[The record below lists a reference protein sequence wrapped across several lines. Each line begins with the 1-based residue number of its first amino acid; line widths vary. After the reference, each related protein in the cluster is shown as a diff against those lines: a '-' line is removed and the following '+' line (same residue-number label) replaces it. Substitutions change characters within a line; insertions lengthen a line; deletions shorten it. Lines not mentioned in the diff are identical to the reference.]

1 MENKQRKLSMIN
13 TTNYLN
19 KKSRNSS
26 IKMTKMK
33 SYYDKYF
40 PFRNSIEDSNI
51 VNSSESNLY
60 YKDPKFY
67 NEKSLDLQLNI
78 LRILSKDNINKNIIN
93 RKYTY
98 TEISNTSSD
107 NKILP
112 ILKRNNTVDL
122 ATKFSQTD
130 TKNSIQ
136 EYKNLTY
143 RRNTNDFNKSNTER
157 NISKEIDKNNHE
169 LSTNKLYK
177 IIFKSQ
183 LSTNK
188 DHLKP
193 LIENKYNLKYSENE
207 EQYNL
212 IIDKENLENI
222 AKGKRIKNQKT
233 NNSIKNKLNEA
244 RNKVKFIKDIID
256 YSYPLFVLTKIKV
269 KQKNLRIMKK
279 QRLKKYFNYVSG
291 KEKRINEIKTRN
303 DIKTQYLLKSFSF
316 FK

>member
-1 MENKQRKLSMIN
+1 MKNELKYIDNQIVATIDKQKEYIDV
-13 TTNYLN
+13 YEI
-19 KKSRNSS
+19 
-26 IKMTKMK
+26 IKT
-33 SYYDKYF
+33 
-40 PFRNSIEDSNI
+40 PTQ
-51 VNSSESNLY
+51 
-60 YKDPKFY
+60 FY
-67 NEKSLDLQLNI
+67 
-78 LRILSKDNINKNIIN
+78 INKNVDTILNQAIDIDVLLG
-93 RKYTY
+93 Y
-98 TEISNTSSD
+98 TSSD

-143 RRNTNDFNKSNTER
+143 RRNTNYFNKSNTER
-157 NISKEIDKNNHE
+157 NISKEINKNNHE

-291 KEKRINEIKTRN
+291 KEKIINEIKTRN

>member
-67 NEKSLDLQLNI
+67 NKKSLDLQLNF

-143 RRNTNDFNKSNTER
+143 RRNTNYFNKSNTER
-157 NISKEIDKNNHE
+157 NISKEINKNNHE

-233 NNSIKNKLNEA
+233 NNSIKNK
-244 RNKVKFIKDIID
+244 IK
-256 YSYPLFVLTKIKV
+256 
-269 KQKNLRIMKK
+269 
-279 QRLKKYFNYVSG
+279 
-291 KEKRINEIKTRN
+291 
-303 DIKTQYLLKSFSF
+303 
-316 FK
+316 